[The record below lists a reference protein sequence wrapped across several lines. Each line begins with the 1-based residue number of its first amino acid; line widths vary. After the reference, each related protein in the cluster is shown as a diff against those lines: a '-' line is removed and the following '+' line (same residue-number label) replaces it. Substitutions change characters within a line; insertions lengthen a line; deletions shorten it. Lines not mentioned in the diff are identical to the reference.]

1 MHSVLLYASYIHGP
15 CWLQESLCICLYR
28 CAQLHC
34 SACLHVGHTANNGRG
49 TMAAVHSAYA
59 TMATSCVF
67 WDDGCSVLYKLHIEE
82 AVVFAGHVEPIGIG
96 PGL

>member
-1 MHSVLLYASYIHGP
+1 
-15 CWLQESLCICLYR
+15 
-28 CAQLHC
+28 
-34 SACLHVGHTANNGRG
+34 
-49 TMAAVHSAYA
+49 MAAVHSAYA